1 MLEAVSI
8 GKSAGDLVLVD
19 GVSLAVNRGEVVGL
33 LGPGGAG
40 KTTTFR
46 LLAGILLPDRGRVAI
61 DGADVT
67 SLPIFERARRGLGL
81 LTQEPSVIRSMSVE
95 QNLLVALET
104 EHADGLRRR
113 QVLESLL
120 DLFHLTHLRKSSA
133 ARLSGGER
141 RRCEIARTLAN
152 NPGYLLLD
160 EPFAGVDPISVQQLH
175 KLLRILKDLSIGI
188 LVTDHNARELLETV
202 DRAYV
207 IDSGRIIANGSP
219 DSIVNDRYVKRIYL
233 GSDFSSSFRS

>member
-1 MLEAVSI
+1 MLEAVEI
-8 GKSAGDLVLVD
+8 GKSVRDLVLVD

-61 DGADVT
+61 DGTDVT
-67 SLPIFERARRGLGL
+67 GLPIFERARWGLGL
-81 LTQEPSVIRSMSVE
+81 LTQEPSVIRNMTVE

-104 EHADGLRRR
+104 EHGDGLHRR

-120 DLFHLTHLRKSSA
+120 DLFHLAHLRRSSA

-152 NPGYLLLD
+152 NPRYLMLD
-160 EPFAGVDPISVQQLH
+160 EPFAGVDPISVQQLR
-175 KLLRILKDLSIGI
+175 KLLRILKELGIGI
-188 LVTDHNARELLETV
+188 LITDHNARELLETV

-207 IDSGRIIANGSP
+207 IDSGRIVAGGTP
-219 DSIVNDRYVKRIYL
+219 DSIINDRYVKRIYL
-233 GSDFSSSFRS
+233 GRDFSSPF